1 MKAPS
6 GHVLFRTLGWRL
18 TLLNGVVLCAILLLL
33 SAALYLSE
41 VIATDAQISQLLT
54 QTVQQEREEDLVQ
67 ILQSRQ
73 PVVDPLRHLSP
84 TPLQAFFL
92 LIDTKGRVHE
102 GASALVAGLPDQE
115 ALQRALATGTPD
127 MRESTVD
134 GFHLRLETVSV
145 LDRTGKPVGVIQV
158 YVSLAGRDAD
168 LERLLLVLLGGST
181 LAMGVATLA
190 ARFLAM
196 SALVPI
202 HRAFAQ
208 QEQFVADASHELRA
222 PLTLLQ
228 ADVEVLK
235 RALQPLPPSGADTE
249 RSQGT
254 DSSDV
259 SGDHAAVFFLSS
271 ADLEVIDEMHAEIG
285 HMRTL
290 IGDLLT
296 LARYDAG
303 KHPFDLQVVELAPL
317 LSSVVERLS
326 AQVAQKR
333 LSLSLQLPDDPL
345 SLTVAGDSP
354 ALRRLFLVLLHNAI
368 TYTPAGGQIWL
379 GAKPVAGTG
388 IEITVRDTGRGI
400 APDDLSHVFKRFYR
414 VDKARTRYAPGDDEK
429 GPGGTGLGLAI
440 AQSIV
445 ERHAGTM
452 AVYSAGEGQGS
463 TFTVLLSELPP
474 SQSPLPL
481 RQVVRKMVR
490 FLKKEITET
499 NV

>member
-6 GHVLFRTLGWRL
+6 GHALFRTLGWRL
-18 TLLNGVVLCAILLLL
+18 TLLNGAVLCAILLLL
-33 SAALYLSE
+33 SGALYLSE
-41 VIATDAQISQLLT
+41 VVATDTQISQLLT
-54 QTVQQEREEDLVQ
+54 QTIQQEREEDLVQ

-73 PVVDPLRHLSP
+73 PVVDPPHRLSP
-84 TPLQAFFL
+84 APLQAFFL
-92 LIDTKGRVHE
+92 LIDTEGRVHE
-102 GASALVAGLPDQE
+102 GTSALLAGLPDQ
-115 ALQRALATGTPD
+115 AAVQRVLASRAPD
-127 MRESTVD
+127 VRERTVD
-134 GFHLRLETVSV
+134 GFHLRLETVPV
-145 LDRTGKPVGVIQV
+145 FDRTGKPTGVIQI

-168 LERLLLVLLGGST
+168 LGRLLLVLLGGCA
-181 LAMGVATLA
+181 LVMGMAILA

-196 SALVPI
+196 RALVPI
-202 HRAFAQ
+202 RRAFAQ

-235 RALQPLPPSGADTE
+235 RALQALPSPTDLNAEQGRETGQTEAASDT
-249 RSQGT
+249 
-254 DSSDV
+254 
-259 SGDHAAVFFLSS
+259 AVVYFLSFT
-271 ADLEVIDEMHAEIG
+271 DLEVIDEMHAEIG
-285 HMRTL
+285 HMGTL
-290 IGDLLT
+290 ISDLLS

-303 KHPFDLQVVELAPL
+303 GHPFDLQVVELAPL

-326 AQVAQKR
+326 AQVTQAR
-333 LSLSLQLPDDPL
+333 LSLSLQLPDDPS

-414 VDKARTRYAPGDDEK
+414 ADKARTRYSPLADEK

-440 AQSIV
+440 AKSIV
-445 ERHAGTM
+445 ERHGGTIT
-452 AVYSAGEGQGS
+452 ASSPGEGRGS
-463 TFTVLLSELPP
+463 TFTVVLKRIGQEAMLST
-474 SQSPLPL
+474 PLPA
-481 RQVVRKMVR
+481 RHA
-490 FLKKEITET
+490 FPP
-499 NV
+499 

>member
-168 LERLLLVLLGGST
+168 LERLLLVLLGGSA

-235 RALQPLPPSGADTE
+235 RALQPLPTVWCGYRTE
-249 RSQGT
+249 PGNRQ
-254 DSSDV
+254 
-259 SGDHAAVFFLSS
+259 
-271 ADLEVIDEMHAEIG
+271 
-285 HMRTL
+285 
-290 IGDLLT
+290 
-296 LARYDAG
+296 
-303 KHPFDLQVVELAPL
+303 Q
-317 LSSVVERLS
+317 
-326 AQVAQKR
+326 
-333 LSLSLQLPDDPL
+333 
-345 SLTVAGDSP
+345 
-354 ALRRLFLVLLHNAI
+354 RRLGRPCCGVLPQLC
-368 TYTPAGGQIWL
+368 
-379 GAKPVAGTG
+379 
-388 IEITVRDTGRGI
+388 
-400 APDDLSHVFKRFYR
+400 
-414 VDKARTRYAPGDDEK
+414 
-429 GPGGTGLGLAI
+429 
-440 AQSIV
+440 
-445 ERHAGTM
+445 
-452 AVYSAGEGQGS
+452 
-463 TFTVLLSELPP
+463 
-474 SQSPLPL
+474 
-481 RQVVRKMVR
+481 
-490 FLKKEITET
+490 
-499 NV
+499 